1 MRTKL
6 YQAKCNA
13 TAARRFSTFFEK
25 AFVSLVKRRM
35 LMRIVRFCRSTTWTR
50 RQFRFCI
57 LSSRSF
63 EHPSPICTIKRI
75 IVSRCVSVIRSVE
88 RIELPSMRQLIIWVW
103 RPSDKRFISVRP
115 YLSLWPQKVHKSST
129 ILDLCPQ
136 TVYIPNMKTEVMKLR
151 VSETEKRAFQK
162 GADLAGVALSAW
174 VRERLRLAARREL
187 VEAGEQVPFL
197 QERSLYN
204 G

>member
-1 MRTKL
+1 
-6 YQAKCNA
+6 
-13 TAARRFSTFFEK
+13 
-25 AFVSLVKRRM
+25 
-35 LMRIVRFCRSTTWTR
+35 
-50 RQFRFCI
+50 
-57 LSSRSF
+57 
-63 EHPSPICTIKRI
+63 
-75 IVSRCVSVIRSVE
+75 
-88 RIELPSMRQLIIWVW
+88 
-103 RPSDKRFISVRP
+103 
-115 YLSLWPQKVHKSST
+115 
-129 ILDLCPQ
+129 
-136 TVYIPNMKTEVMKLR
+136 MKTEVMKLR